1 MNKPFPTDEHTPGL
15 SRRQL
20 LAGAGAAGLWAGLPG
35 AAWANEAA
43 NYPDRPVSIVVPY
56 PAGGTTDILG
66 RMIAE
71 GIYRELGQQA
81 VVINRPGAGAM
92 IGANQVA
99 KAPGDGYTLLLAA
112 PGTWINSVIFKQA
125 QFEFTDFQP
134 VVLVGRSPLV
144 VSVNPK
150 LPVKTI
156 QEFIAYGR
164 ANPGKLTYGN
174 GGPGTS
180 TTLTLE
186 YFLKTTGIQA
196 VGIAY
201 GGSGQALTDLVAGNI
216 DFFFDGI
223 STSLPHFQSGRLR
236 GLAITHGERL
246 STAPD
251 IPTLKEAGY
260 PQLVVDTLYGVLAP
274 AKVPAPI
281 VAKLHAVVNKVMN
294 TEAAGKRL
302 LELGVITAQ
311 TTTAGFKEEIDAD
324 LARWRSVVKPT

>member
-1 MNKPFPTDEHTPGL
+1 MKKNSKYTRREAMATMGAMASLLGGIPGTAMAQATD
-15 SRRQL
+15 
-20 LAGAGAAGLWAGLPG
+20 
-35 AAWANEAA
+35 
-43 NYPDRPVSIVVPY
+43 YPKRPITIVVPY

-71 GIYRELGQQA
+71 GLYRELGQQA

-99 KAPGDGYTLLLAA
+99 KSAADGYTLLLAA

-125 QFEFTDFQP
+125 QFQFSDFQP

-144 VSVNPK
+144 VSINPK

-156 QEFIAYGR
+156 QEFIAYGK
-164 ANPGKLTYGN
+164 ANPGKLSYGN

-186 YFLKTTGIQA
+186 YFLKVTGIEA
-196 VGIAY
+196 VGVPY

-223 STSLPHFQSGRLR
+223 STSLQHFQTGRLR
-236 GLAITHGERL
+236 GLAVTHGNRL

-251 IPTLKEAGY
+251 IPTLKEVGY
-260 PQLVVDTLYGVLAP
+260 PDLVVDTLYGVLAP
-274 AKVPAPI
+274 AKVPAAI
-281 VAKLHAVVNKVMN
+281 VAQLHGAINKIMN
-294 TEAAGKRL
+294 TDGAVKQL
-302 LELGVITAQ
+302 LGLGVINAK
-311 TTTAGFKEEIDAD
+311 TTTDGFREEIDAD
-324 LARWRSVVKPT
+324 LARWRMVVKPS